1 MLNEA
6 WASYLACMSEWLPLI
21 DVRTPAEYAH
31 GHIPGAVNLPLFS
44 NEERV
49 IVGTLYKKEGK
60 DAAVLEGLRLVGPK
74 MANIVEEALRI
85 APAKKL
91 RVHCWRGGMRSGSV
105 AWLLRQVGFQVEVL
119 SGGYKAYRN
128 QVLRELENPLSFILL
143 GGPTGSGKT
152 YVLHALK
159 DLGEQV
165 IDLEQLAHHKGSAF
179 GALGEAPQPSIEQF
193 ENQLHHQLKAMDPTR
208 RIWLESE
215 SRKIGSVFIQNHIW
229 LQMQQAP
236 LVLMEVPMADRL
248 SFLVKEYG
256 GFEKE
261 LLAASILRIGKH
273 LGGQHVKAALEA
285 LDAGDLETVASITL
299 AYYDRSYT
307 FAQSNRPEENKFR
320 IACPQLDP
328 QKNAALLLH
337 FIQEHQL

>member
-1 MLNEA
+1 
-6 WASYLACMSEWLPLI
+6 MSVLTPLI

-49 IVGTLYKKEGK
+49 IIGTLYKKQGK
-60 DAAVLEGLRLVGPK
+60 DVAVLEGLRLVGPK
-74 MANIVEEALRI
+74 MANIVEEALCI
-85 APAKKL
+85 APEKKI

-128 QVLRELENPLSFILL
+128 QVLKELENPLPFILL

-159 DLGEQV
+159 ALGEQV

-193 ENQLHHQLKAMDPTR
+193 ENQLHHQLQSMDASR

-236 LVLMEVPMADRL
+236 LVRMEVPLADRL

-256 GFEKE
+256 GFDKE

-273 LGGQHVKAALEA
+273 LGGQHVKAAMEA
-285 LDAGDLETVASITL
+285 LDAGDLEKVASISL
-299 AYYDRSYT
+299 AYYDRTYSYS
-307 FAQSNRPEENKFR
+307 QSSRPEEKKFT
-320 IACPQLDP
+320 ISCPQLDP
-328 QKNAALLLH
+328 QANAALLLQ
-337 FIQEHQL
+337 FIQDISLKHE